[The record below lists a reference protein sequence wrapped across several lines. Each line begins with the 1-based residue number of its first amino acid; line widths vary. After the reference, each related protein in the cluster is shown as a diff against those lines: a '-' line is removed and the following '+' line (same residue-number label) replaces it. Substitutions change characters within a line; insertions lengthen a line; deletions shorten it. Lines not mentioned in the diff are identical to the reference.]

1 MSTTNIPNKEGV
13 DATREVLLE
22 QNEKEVGTKFL
33 VRILKLILENNIM
46 EFNEEY
52 FRQDIGAPMG
62 SGPVPPYANIF
73 MAKYIDPKL

>member
-1 MSTTNIPNKEGV
+1 M
-13 DATREVLLE
+13 
-22 QNEKEVGTKFL
+22 
-33 VRILKLILENNIM
+33 KLILENNIM

-73 MAKYIDPKL
+73 IAKYVDPKLLEIAQQFMKDGMCPLSFLKSFFDDLFAI